1 MSDGNAMIIL
11 LIVELIKKISF
22 YKMSYFS
29 EPYTHS
35 KNKIKGQLDLPN
47 YVTKSELKKRNGR
60 RYIRFC

>member
-11 LIVELIKKISF
+11 LIVGLIKKISF

-35 KNKIKGQLDLPN
+35 KNKIKVQLELPN
-47 YVTKSELKKRNGR
+47 YVTKSDLKKRNGR
-60 RYIRFC
+60 LYIRFC